1 MDVFEFIREKKGDL
15 QENTAQFKAM
25 IEPKFRLI
33 SEKINSKITN
43 TLNNP
48 WIEGFNPFEK
58 SYLFSSRKKV
68 IHPNVDQVYKNLKKN
83 IGKQNFVGNWE
94 IIDQTSIN
102 KFADITGDNQWI
114 HTDPLRANNESPFK
128 TTIAHGFLTLAMI
141 PKLTETINSKNS
153 HYENA
158 RMVVNYGLNQV
169 RFPFPVRSGSRVR
182 ARKKLIKL
190 IPRKSSI
197 EVIDEVS
204 IEVENKKRLACVAE
218 TVLRIYFYTL
228 I

>member
-58 SYLFSSRKKV
+58 SYLFSSRKKF
-68 IHPNVDQVYKNLKKN
+68 IHPNVNEAYKKLKKN
-83 IGKQNFVGNWE
+83 IGKETFVGNWE
-94 IIDQTSIN
+94 KIDQTSIN
-102 KFADITGDNQWI
+102 RFADVTGDNQWI
-114 HTDPLRANNESPFK
+114 HTDPNRASRESPFRK
-128 TTIAHGFLTLAMI
+128 TIAHGFLTLSLI
-141 PKLTETINSKNS
+141 PKLTETINSKNN

-158 RMVVNYGLNQV
+158 RIVVNYGLNQV

-190 IPRKSSI
+190 IPKKSSI
-197 EVIDEVS
+197 EVIDEIS
-204 IEVENKKRLACVAE
+204 IEVENKKRFACVAE
-218 TVLRIYFYTL
+218 TVLRIYF
-228 I
+228 

>member
-1 MDVFEFIREKKGDL
+1 MDVFEFIREKKGDFK
-15 QENTAQFKAM
+15 ENTAQFKAM
-25 IEPKFRLI
+25 IEPKFRLL

-58 SYLFSSRKKV
+58 SYRLSSSKKTLS
-68 IHPNVDQVYKNLKKN
+68 PNVDQIYSKLKKN
-83 IGKQNFVGNWE
+83 IGLETFVGNWE
-94 IIDQTSIN
+94 TIDQNSIN
-102 KFADITGDNQWI
+102 QFADITGDNQWI
-114 HTDPLRANNESPFK
+114 HTDPIRANAESPFK

-141 PKLTETINSKNS
+141 PKLTETISSKNN
-153 HYENA
+153 HYRNA

-182 ARKKLIKL
+182 ARKKLIDL
-190 IPRKSSI
+190 IPRKKTI

-204 IEVENKKRLACVAE
+204 IEVENKNRLACVAE
-218 TVLRIYFYTL
+218 TVLRIYF
-228 I
+228 

>member
-1 MDVFEFIREKKGDL
+1 MDVFEFIRERKGDL
-15 QENTAQFKAM
+15 KENTAQFKAM

-33 SEKINSKITN
+33 SKKINSKITN

-58 SYLFSSRKKV
+58 SYLFSSKK
-68 IHPNVDQVYKNLKKN
+68 INLNPNVDQVYKKLKRNL
-83 IGKQNFVGNWE
+83 GQETFVGNWE
-94 IIDQTSIN
+94 KIDQTSIN
-102 KFADITGDNQWI
+102 QFADVTGDNQWI
-114 HTDPLRANNESPFK
+114 HTDPVRANSESPFK

-182 ARKKLIKL
+182 ARKKLIEL

-204 IEVENKKRLACVAE
+204 IEVEDKKRFACVAE
-218 TVLRIYFYTL
+218 TVLRIYF
-228 I
+228 